1 MHQFLANRGYSV
13 MSVNFRG
20 STGFGKAHLLA
31 GEGQWYARMQDDL
44 VDAVQWAVDQGI
56 ADRRRLAVVG
66 TSYGG
71 YAALAGLTRD
81 PELFAVAV
89 AEAAPSNLRT
99 LLGSIPPYWE
109 SGRTILE
116 RMIGV
121 GDVDL
126 DSISPLNHVDKIQ
139 RPLLLAHGLMIRA

>member
-1 MHQFLANRGYSV
+1 M
-13 MSVNFRG
+13 
-20 STGFGKAHLLA
+20 
-31 GEGQWYARMQDDL
+31 
-44 VDAVQWAVDQGI
+44 VQWAVDQGI

-71 YAALAGLTRD
+71 YAALQVHPR
-81 PELFAVAV
+81 PRLFAVAV
-89 AEAAPSNLRT
+89 AEAPSNLRT
-99 LLGSIPPYWE
+99 CWARSPYWE

-126 DSISPLNHVDKIQ
+126 DSIS
-139 RPLLLAHGLMIRA
+139 RSTCG